1 MSVLFK
7 DLTAGATVYALVKDE
22 EMKYLEGSIVS
33 VGQQRSELPKMPAGQ
48 MPNPMQLPTIKNVV
62 DVTYQLDG
70 KNYTDAVDVTA
81 SVFPTEK
88 PGCVTL
94 VSTDK
99 DAVVRELHATLKNS
113 ENYIAE
119 AEKQMP
125 KQKKRVKRCKELIAQ
140 LDTAFMEKQ
149 QTEQRFTKIEEAQ
162 KEQGDK
168 LDKILELLSG
178 KK

>member
-7 DLTAGATVYALVKDE
+7 EMTAGATVYALVKGE
-22 EMKYLEGSIVS
+22 ELKYLEGSVVS
-33 VGQQRSELPKMPAGQ
+33 IGQQRSELPQMPAGQ
-48 MPNPMQLPTIKNVV
+48 MPNPMQMPTIKHVV

-81 SVFPTEK
+81 SVFPTDK
-88 PGCVTL
+88 PGSVTM

-99 DAVVRELHATLKNS
+99 DAVVRELHATLKTS
-113 ENYIAE
+113 ENYLTE
-119 AEKQMP
+119 AEKNVP
-125 KQKKRVKRCKELIAQ
+125 KQKQRVEDCKALIAQ
-140 LDTAFMEKQ
+140 LDTVYMERQ
-149 QTEQRFTKIEEAQ
+149 QTEQRFSKIEEAQ

-168 LDKILELLSG
+168 LDKILELLS